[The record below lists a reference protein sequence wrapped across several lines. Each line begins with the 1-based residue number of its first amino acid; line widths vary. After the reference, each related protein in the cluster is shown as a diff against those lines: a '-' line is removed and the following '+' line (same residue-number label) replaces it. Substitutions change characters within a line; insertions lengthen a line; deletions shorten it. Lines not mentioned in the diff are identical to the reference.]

1 VRGRSRGRDAL
12 VGSVSPG
19 LWRELFAGGAGPR
32 LAVRLTGHSLL
43 LSNAGGKPVAFG
55 KHRVGERNTR
65 GEGDAGAGAAA
76 SPAVPGC
83 GVSRFSPS
91 LSLFLPFSSKST
103 PRDPATAWQCR
114 RFCRGTALTDSN
126 PPTPTCSTRSTC
138 RPPSR
143 CRTARSPPRTRDP
156 ARCSC
161 ETPSS
166 KWSSTGSQSGPPP
179 TEPSSTV
186 T

>member
-1 VRGRSRGRDAL
+1 M
-12 VGSVSPG
+12 
-19 LWRELFAGGAGPR
+19 
-32 LAVRLTGHSLL
+32 
-43 LSNAGGKPVAFG
+43 AFG
-55 KHRVGERNTR
+55 KHRVGEWNNR

-76 SPAVPGC
+76 FPALPGC
-83 GVSRFSPS
+83 SVSRFLPS
-91 LSLFLPFSSKST
+91 FSLFLPFSSKST
-103 PRDPATAWQCR
+103 PRDPATAWQCHP
-114 RFCRGTALTDSN
+114 FCRGTALTDSSQ
-126 PPTPTCSTRSTC
+126 PTPTCSTRSTC

-143 CRTARSPPRTRDP
+143 CQTARSPPRTRDP

-166 KWSSTGSQSGPPP
+166 KWSSTESRSGPPP